1 MRRFEEPDDE
11 QLEHREEREVE
22 LQHVLDALAAECAG
36 RPLPDV
42 VAELE
47 RRLAAHG
54 FPPQPARWVDA
65 AASAAARGE
74 RYVVSVV
81 ADRDTQ
87 APPGAGER
95 GPH

>member
-22 LQHVLDALAAECAG
+22 LQHVLDDLAGECAG
-36 RPLPDV
+36 RPLPEV
-42 VAELE
+42 RAELE

-54 FPPQPARWVDA
+54 FQPQPARWVDA
-65 AASAAARGE
+65 VASAAARGE

-81 ADRDTQ
+81 ADRDAQ
-87 APPGAGER
+87 SPPGDVGR
-95 GPH
+95 GPR